1 MKNLRVTVN
10 GVEYDVQVEEMDEV
24 SSNVE
29 VDENKNKSLNK
40 FETPKEKSVKPSPAS
55 SGAESVNA
63 PMPGTILSINV
74 NKGDSVKKGQV
85 LLILEAMKM
94 ENEIIAPKDGTVE
107 SINVN
112 KGENVESGASL
123 VFIK

>member
-29 VDENKNKSLNK
+29 ADENKNKSLNK
-40 FETPKEKSVKPSPAS
+40 FETPKEKSVKPSPAFS
-55 SGAESVNA
+55 DAESVNA

-107 SINVN
+107 SVNVN
-112 KGENVESGASL
+112 KGENVESGVSL
-123 VFIK
+123 VFIR

>member
-29 VDENKNKSLNK
+29 ADENKNRSLNK
-40 FETPKEKSVKPSPAS
+40 FETPKEKSVKPSPTS
-55 SGAESVNA
+55 SDAESVNA

>member
-24 SSNVE
+24 SSNVKA
-29 VDENKNKSLNK
+29 DENKNKSLNK
-40 FETPKEKSVKPSPAS
+40 FETPKEKSVKPSSVS

-107 SINVN
+107 SVNVN

>member
-29 VDENKNKSLNK
+29 ADENKNKSLNK
-40 FETPKEKSVKPSPAS
+40 FETPKEKSVKPSPTS
-55 SGAESVNA
+55 SDAESVNA